1 MKYAEKAN
9 LRLLEIG
16 EEIRHNKR
24 NVRHGMAEVYA
35 IAEAGKI
42 AFMHTNHNKFHKRP
56 NRVIFFDQNVPKPEE
71 VEETPAAKVSGTL
84 TITGGKKPQKVVI
97 SSKK

>member
-24 NVRHGMAEVYA
+24 NVRHGMAEAYA

-56 NRVIFFDQNVPKPEE
+56 SRVMFFDQNVPRPEE
-71 VEETPAAKVSGTL
+71 VEENAKPTISGTL
-84 TITGGKKPQKVVI
+84 TVTGGNKPKKVRV
-97 SSKK
+97 SSK